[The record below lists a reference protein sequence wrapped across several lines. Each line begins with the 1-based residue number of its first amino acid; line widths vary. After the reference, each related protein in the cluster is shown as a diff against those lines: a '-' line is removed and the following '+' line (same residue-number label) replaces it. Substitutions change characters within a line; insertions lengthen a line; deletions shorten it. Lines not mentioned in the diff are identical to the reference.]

1 MWRVCVMALL
11 LMSFSSERGLSL
23 RTQSDLLPSLLSL
36 IFMIL
41 SLHVSM
47 AGRQNRST
55 EDCSN
60 FKVRKIFVADKLLH
74 LPPDSSF
81 LPSIERVRLILNW
94 LFSILQLP
102 VLYNH
107 IYWAEY
113 PPFTLPYLHLW
124 CKLVTILYD
133 SSNNVSHTKQRIGI
147 CNVCVTYDIQYRL
160 PYLSTLK
167 SKLYN
172 IADNILKCGTNVLQF
187 ILLVVFLFLRIDVKI
202 IQTETST

>member
-1 MWRVCVMALL
+1 MALL

-107 IYWAEY
+107 IY
-113 PPFTLPYLHLW
+113 
-124 CKLVTILYD
+124 
-133 SSNNVSHTKQRIGI
+133 
-147 CNVCVTYDIQYRL
+147 
-160 PYLSTLK
+160 
-167 SKLYN
+167 
-172 IADNILKCGTNVLQF
+172 
-187 ILLVVFLFLRIDVKI
+187 
-202 IQTETST
+202 